1 MIRKLAIATTLSLSL
16 ALGGCGTLGNTLGG
30 IATALT
36 GTPYTTVSIA
46 NPITKDRLNQL
57 EQAAVLV
64 FTGLNAWKQS
74 CINGVIPAACK
85 AQIAAVQVYTRQIP
99 PYLAQLRLFVKN
111 NDQVNAAVLFDSIT
125 SLIRT
130 AQSQA
135 AANGVVINVSGS

>member
-1 MIRKLAIATTLSLSL
+1 MIRKLAIAATLSLSL
-16 ALGGCGTLGNTLGG
+16 ALGGCGTLGNTLAGVG
-30 IATALT
+30 TALT
-36 GTPYTTVSIA
+36 GLPLTTSIA

-74 CINGVIPAACK
+74 CINGVIPATCK
-85 AQIAAVQVYTRQIP
+85 AQIAVVQTYTRQIP

-111 NDQVNAAVLFDSIT
+111 NDQVNAAILFDNII

>member
-1 MIRKLAIATTLSLSL
+1 MIRKLAIAATLSLSL
-16 ALGGCGTLGNTLGG
+16 ALGGCGTLGNTLAGVG
-30 IATALT
+30 TALT
-36 GTPYTTVSIA
+36 GLPLTTSIA

-74 CINGVIPAACK
+74 CINGVIPATCK
-85 AQIAAVQVYTRQIP
+85 AQIAVVQTYTRQIP

-111 NDQVNAAVLFDSIT
+111 NDQVNAAVLFDNII

>member
-1 MIRKLAIATTLSLSL
+1 MIRKFALVLVLSLSL
-16 ALGGCGTLGNTLGG
+16 GGCSTLGNTLGG
-30 IATALT
+30 IASALT
-36 GTPYTTVSIA
+36 GTPFTTVSVA

-57 EQAAVLV
+57 ETAAVLV

-74 CINGVIPAACK
+74 CINGVIPATCK

-99 PYLAQLRLFVKN
+99 PYLTQLRLFVKN

-125 SLIRT
+125 NLIRT